1 MQCCQAYAAKSPQM
15 WESQSID
22 IESLSEQIHGSKLRD
37 ALTCMS
43 FFVMMLAS
51 YHHYYYYKSDV
62 QVRQLR
68 SIRRIML
75 ASISWYEFMSVV
87 PGFMSVVH
95 GPYLAIVRARSGPL
109 ALEGCQLIHS
119 DVPCLQRGRRLAMR
133 SGSLYILAW
142 FMWCLSPWSGKREL
156 NFGALPT
163 IGILITLQN
172 VMVLSLDYL
181 IDMAFYACWAR
192 MVFCI

>member
-1 MQCCQAYAAKSPQM
+1 M

-37 ALTCMS
+37 ALTWMS

-75 ASISWYEFMSVV
+75 ASIS
-87 PGFMSVVH
+87 
-95 GPYLAIVRARSGPL
+95 
-109 ALEGCQLIHS
+109 
-119 DVPCLQRGRRLAMR
+119 
-133 SGSLYILAW
+133 
-142 FMWCLSPWSGKREL
+142 
-156 NFGALPT
+156 
-163 IGILITLQN
+163 
-172 VMVLSLDYL
+172 
-181 IDMAFYACWAR
+181 
-192 MVFCI
+192 